1 MKQLIVDRHTTP
13 GTPTL
18 EEVPTEKVPVY
29 DSVSDAEADFANLEV
44 GQIVATKEPEKSLLD
59 FLYPIGVTYVQY
71 PQQKSP
77 NELWP
82 NMTWTKLDYA
92 GAFFR
97 ADGGP
102 AAGYAT
108 CADTLS
114 CCIQRQQAPKIT
126 GISAPILNPEAC
138 NAGAFHPAKS
148 SCFLVANGSYY
159 RFAWGQSC
167 FDSSWSGA
175 STNNRGSNIYAANG
189 ELRPENYTVQ
199 IWVRTA

>member
-44 GQIVATKEPEKSLLD
+44 GQILATKEPEKSLLD

-97 ADGGP
+97 ADGGL
-102 AAGYAT
+102 ANGYAT
-108 CADTLS
+108 CSDTLA
-114 CCIQRQQAPKIT
+114 CCKQDGTAPNACFNHRHLVYVRTK
-126 GISAPILNPEAC
+126 NEAC
-138 NAGAFHPAKS
+138 A
-148 SCFLVANGSYY
+148 
-159 RFAWGQSC
+159 
-167 FDSSWSGA
+167 SGA
-175 STNNRGSNIYAANG
+175 AYITACAGSTANSGSAGGSAWSSTCNLSLAASNSKYG
-189 ELRPENYTVQ
+189 KRDEFAPENYTIQ